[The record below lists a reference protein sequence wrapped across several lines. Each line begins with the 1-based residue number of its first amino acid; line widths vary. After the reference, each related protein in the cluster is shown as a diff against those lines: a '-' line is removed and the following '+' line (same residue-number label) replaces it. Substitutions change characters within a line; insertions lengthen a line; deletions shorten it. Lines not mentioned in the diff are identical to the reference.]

1 MNVCDIFVHEFLS
14 VCSVGLSGFSLA
26 LTSFFLRFGAVLCA
40 ISGFSGKISLRKG
53 SCRTGFQCL
62 CMIRLN
68 LCILS
73 LFFYLFQVRNSLK
86 CDTCIYYCLNS

>member
-1 MNVCDIFVHEFLS
+1 MKVCDISVHEFLS
-14 VCSVGLSGFSLA
+14 VRSVGLSGFSLA
-26 LTSFFLRFGAVLCA
+26 LTSFFLRFGVVLCA
-40 ISGFSGKISLRKG
+40 IKIYLRKG

-73 LFFYLFQVRNSLK
+73 QNCVLK
-86 CDTCIYYCLNS
+86 IIFWFLLS